1 MNCTKFL
8 LCVCIL
14 LLATLETRPVQGHKK
29 KPVSSPV
36 VKAQQPVDVLLKEL
50 EDAHVTLNRVY
61 SLSDQGFN
69 TADIERDLPG
79 VEQGLALINEKMAS
93 TLSLAHVNN
102 LQMYDIMLDDISE
115 NLESW
120 KARLMSYDKELVR
133 LNAEMKLFTTQNDSV
148 FKQKA
153 IDSNYRGLIND
164 EIRNIKNKWAQTSS
178 LSKADFVR
186 INSLRKRVS
195 ASWVLSV
202 DLQDKVVT
210 GMNNF
215 WVEVF
220 HRNYAYLWKGP
231 QNKTGH
237 DLIAPNFIRSQESI
251 ISHYLRHYSRACLGL
266 FAFVCLF
273 FGWTTYNFY
282 RLKRL
287 SAGQASTVGQVG
299 YLGPYPVAISI
310 LLFLVFLPFL
320 DVNTPALF
328 QGLIQLV
335 VCILLSFLLYKR
347 MPSKTYRYFLFS
359 SAVFAGFFLFSNV
372 FTYHFSI
379 RLVLLLISAVSCV
392 GGLSFHKAIKG
403 TKYSTPFLHWTIWIA
418 TAFSALSAILN
429 VFGWVTFAIQLGLAA
444 TYGILEAIALRTV
457 IQVINNALLL
467 EAMRKGYAFGSSR
480 PIHNRALRT
489 SLNQYLIFLMIIAW
503 LFTLADNLNVF
514 DYLFTETQDYLNTAW
529 KIGSTEFT
537 PGNLL
542 LFLFILYLSSL
553 LQKFTGYFFDNQS
566 DAGNPDFKRKGSKL
580 AIIRLV
586 LLIVGF
592 LFAIAASGLPL
603 DKITI
608 VLGALGVGIG
618 LGLQNIVHNLV
629 SGIILIFE
637 RPFQIGDLV
646 EVGTRKGRVK
656 DIGIRSSKLITTE
669 GSEVIVPNGDLL
681 SERVVNWTYSNNNVR
696 VELLVKLA
704 AGSDIELAKKV
715 IADELDKQ
723 RLIYKKIKPEIFLN
737 NFVEGGIELKVL
749 VWILDV
755 HDEMS
760 FRSDFL
766 SILFTSLREKGIQM
780 V

>member
-1 MNCTKFL
+1 MIFTKSL

-14 LLATLETRPVQGHKK
+14 SFATLEARPVQGHKK

-50 EDAHVTLNRVY
+50 EDAHVTLNRVF

-69 TADIERDLPG
+69 TADIEKELPALDK
-79 VEQGLALINEKMAS
+79 GLVLIKEKMAS
-93 TLSLAHVNN
+93 KLSLADVNN
-102 LQMYDIMLDDISE
+102 LQMYDVMLDDISE
-115 NLESW
+115 KLDRW
-120 KARLMSYDKELVR
+120 KSRLIGYDKELVR
-133 LNAEMKLFTTQNDSV
+133 LNDQMKAFTRAEDSV
-148 FKQKA
+148 LTKKT
-153 IDSNYRGLIND
+153 IDSNYHALINS
-164 EIRNIKNKWAQTSS
+164 EVASIKSKWIQTSS
-178 LSKADFVR
+178 LSKADFKR
-186 INSLRKRVS
+186 ISGLQAKVS
-195 ASWVLSV
+195 ASWFLSV
-202 DLQDKVVT
+202 DLQDKVASA
-210 GMNNF
+210 MNNF
-215 WVEVF
+215 WQDVF
-220 HRNYAYLWKGP
+220 HRNYAYIWLGA

-237 DLIAPNFIRSQESI
+237 DLISPNFFSGQESI
-251 ISHYLRHYSRACLGL
+251 LNSYIGHNSGACLAL
-266 FAFVCLF
+266 FVLICLF
-273 FGWTTYNFY
+273 FVWITYNFY

-287 SAGQASTVGQVG
+287 SAGQASTVRQIR
-299 YLGPYPVAISI
+299 YLGSYPVVVSL
-310 LLFLVFLPFL
+310 LLFFVLVPFL
-320 DVNTPALF
+320 DVNTPALY
-328 QGLIQLV
+328 QGLMQLV
-335 VCILLSFLLYKR
+335 VCTILIFLLR
-347 MPSKTYRYFLFS
+347 QRIPTLAYRHFVVFSALF
-359 SAVFAGFFLFSNV
+359 AAFFLFSNV
-372 FTYHFSI
+372 FKYHFSI
-379 RLVLLLISAVSCV
+379 RVILMVISAAACFA
-392 GGLSFHKAIKG
+392 GFSFLKAIKG
-403 TKYSTPFLHWTIWIA
+403 TNYSTPFLRWTIW
-418 TAFSALSAILN
+418 TVTALSGLAAVLNIL
-429 VFGWVTFAIQLGLAA
+429 GWVTLAIQLGLSAS
-444 TYGILEAIALRTV
+444 YGLCEAIALRTL

-467 EAMRKGYAFGSSR
+467 EAMRKGYAFGSMR
-480 PIHNRALRT
+480 PMHNRALRT
-489 SLNQYLIFLMIIAW
+489 SLNGYLIFLMVAAW
-503 LFTLADNLNVF
+503 LVTLTDNLNVF
-514 DYLFTETQDYLNTAW
+514 DYLFTQTQDFLNTPW

-542 LFLFILYLSSL
+542 LFIFILYLSSV
-553 LQKFTGYFFDNQS
+553 LQKFTGYFFDDQS

-580 AIIRLV
+580 AIIRLI

-608 VLGALGVGIG
+608 LLGALGVGIG

-704 AGSDIELAKKV
+704 VSSDIELAKKV

-766 SILFTSLREKGIQM
+766 GILFTSLHEKGIQM